1 MTTLRNISKRKELA
15 QQVYDN
21 YSPLTEEERK
31 ELDREVGSA
40 YMGYQTALGDIIQ
53 LIVDGKTIE
62 DIKAFIADQLNGKTT
77 RNPFR
82 FTEITTTQMQ
92 EYINTT
98 VKEELK
104 NKGYSEKEAAQIC
117 KSFIEYPQL
126 RDSII
131 ESNGLKTIRICQHCG
146 KPICEGYLVNDSD
159 VYCSEECVRE
169 ALLSPEG
176 GWTEDTLNNHLSH
189 ADEENGAISK
199 TKWEE

>member
-62 DIKAFIADQLNGKTT
+62 DIKAFIANQLNGKATK
-77 RNPFR
+77 NPFR

-98 VKEELK
+98 VKNELIKMGNSEEK
-104 NKGYSEKEAAQIC
+104 ASQIC
-117 KSFIEYPQL
+117 KSFIDYPQL
-126 RDSII
+126 RESII
-131 ESNGLKTIRICQHCG
+131 DSNGLKNIRVCEHCG
-146 KPICEGYLVNDSD
+146 APMNEGYLVNDMWTF
-159 VYCSEECVRE
+159 CSEECTRA
-169 ALLSPEG
+169 ALLSPEY
-176 GWTEDTLNNHLSH
+176 GWTEETFNNHLAH
-189 ADEENGAISK
+189 ADEENNVIYK
-199 TKWEE
+199 TQWEG

>member
-21 YSPLTEEERK
+21 YSTLTEEERK
-31 ELDREVGSA
+31 ELDHEVGSA

-62 DIKAFIADQLNGKTT
+62 DIKAFIADQLNGKATK
-77 RNPFR
+77 NPFR

-98 VKEELK
+98 VRDELK

-131 ESNGLKTIRICQHCG
+131 ESNGLNTIRICKNCG
-146 KPICEGYLVNDSD
+146 KPICEGFLVNDSD
-159 VYCSEECVRE
+159 AYCSEKCVRK

-176 GWTEDTLNNHLSH
+176 GWTEDTLNNHLSY

-199 TKWEE
+199 TKWEG

>member
-31 ELDREVGSA
+31 ELDHEVGSA

-62 DIKAFIADQLNGKTT
+62 DIKDFIADQLNGKTT

-82 FTEITTTQMQ
+82 FSEITTTRMQ

-98 VKEELK
+98 VKDELK

-126 RDSII
+126 RESII
-131 ESNGLKTIRICQHCG
+131 ESNGLNTIRICKNCG
-146 KPICEGYLVNDSD
+146 RPICEGYLVNDSD
-159 VYCSEECVRE
+159 AYCSEECVRE

-176 GWTEDTLNNHLSH
+176 GWTKNTLNNHLSH

-199 TKWEE
+199 TKWEG